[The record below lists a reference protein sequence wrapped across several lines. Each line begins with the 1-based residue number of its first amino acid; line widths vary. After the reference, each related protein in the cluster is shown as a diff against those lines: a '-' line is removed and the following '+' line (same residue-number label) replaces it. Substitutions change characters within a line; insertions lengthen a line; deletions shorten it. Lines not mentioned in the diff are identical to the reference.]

1 MLIIT
6 YIMDINGRESNDY
19 EQLPKVSPSSGSHSD
34 VIVKIDNGD
43 RYNNKEE
50 DGRTR
55 LLRNPSYEFWKNGN
69 PNDKFTDLLTE
80 SPVRGV
86 INNESVNANHRAS
99 DSKQSMETDDLEDAK
114 GGSSDDEEE
123 EEEEEEEEAEV
134 ESQAHRRQRRRTSN
148 SGSNNIH
155 DHNNDQFGGEVLKC
169 SSFQRRATLARTKTQ
184 QSRLMDPPPDH
195 VPMYSSP
202 MPKSGGGYTPA
213 VVGHVSGRM
222 ENDDEEDFLFDE
234 DNPDDLKHTKLDAY
248 TILQWIILVMIMTTL
263 VATFRI
269 SKWKQRTFRGLF
281 VWQWEVFLLILIC
294 GRLVSGWVI
303 RIVVF
308 FIERNFLLRKR
319 LLYFVYGVRGIVQ
332 NCIWLGLV
340 LITWNSMFNKTV
352 EERHIYFLE
361 LINKFLVCMF
371 VATSLWLVKT
381 LIVKVLAST
390 FHVNKFFD
398 RIQDALFNQYVIET
412 LSGPPLVEI
421 QNNQLAEKTMSRRV
435 WRADGMQGGSEVG
448 AYSFKARASGRV
460 IGSGR
465 VQPSR
470 VVSAR
475 HLGCSKHEGKDQAL
489 TIDHLHRMNP
499 DNVSAWNMKRLMR
512 IIRHGS
518 LTTLDEQLNDTYDD
532 EAGTEIRSEIEA
544 KRAARKIFMNVTR
557 RRSKYIYLDDLMRF
571 LREDEAV
578 KTMSLLAASHE
589 DDRVGKRA
597 LKNWVVNVFRERKAL
612 ALTLNDTKTAVNKL
626 HRMVN
631 VLVGIAVLV
640 ICLVIL
646 NIATTKVI
654 LLMSSQLVLV
664 TFVFGNTCKNIFE
677 SIIFLFVM
685 HPFDVGDRCEIDGVQ
700 MIVEEMNIL
709 NTIFLRADNQK
720 IYYPNSVLLQRSIG
734 NFYRSPD
741 MADSID
747 FLIHVSTPLDKIAII
762 KQRILNFV
770 ENNKDHWYPDPIVLT
785 MDMQDLNTQKLS
797 VWVQHKMNHQ
807 DITERL
813 KRRGTII
820 EEMNR
825 IFKELD
831 IEYRTYPID
840 INIRSMPPATTTR
853 VPSTWGPTN

>member
-1 MLIIT
+1 
-6 YIMDINGRESNDY
+6 MDNGRESNDY
-19 EQLPKVSPSSGSHSD
+19 EQLPKVSPTATGSHSD

-43 RYNNKEE
+43 DRFIKED

-55 LLRNPSYEFWKNGN
+55 LLRNLSYEFWKNGN
-69 PNDKFTDLLTE
+69 SSEKFNDLLTD

-86 INNESVNANHRAS
+86 INNECINASDHHHHHHRTS
-99 DSKQSMETDDLEDAK
+99 DSKQSVETDDLEDAK
-114 GGSSDDEEE
+114 GGSSDDD
-123 EEEEEEEEAEV
+123 EEAEV
-134 ESQAHRRQRRRTSN
+134 GSQAQQRQRRRTSN
-148 SGSNNIH
+148 SGSSINIH
-155 DHNNDQFGGEVLKC
+155 DHNEFGGIGGEVLKC
-169 SSFQRRATLARTKTQ
+169 TSFQRRATLARTKTQ
-184 QSRLMDPPPDH
+184 QSRLMDPPPDI
-195 VPMYSSP
+195 PMYSSP
-202 MPKSGGGYTPA
+202 MPKSGGGYTPT
-213 VVGHVSGRM
+213 VVGHVSSRI

-248 TILQWIILVMIMTTL
+248 TILQWISLVLIMTIL
-263 VATFRI
+263 IGTFRF

-281 VWQWEVFLLILIC
+281 IWQWEVLVLILIC

-319 LLYFVYGVRGIVQ
+319 LLYFVYGVRAIVQ

-421 QNNQLAEKTMSRRV
+421 QNNQLVEKTMSRRV
-435 WRADGMQGGSEVG
+435 WRPDGVQGGSDVG
-448 AYSFKARASGRV
+448 TFSFKARTSGRV

-465 VQPSR
+465 VQTSR
-470 VVSAR
+470 GVSTR

-518 LTTLDEQLNDTYDD
+518 LTTLDEQLHDTYDD
-532 EAGTEIRSEIEA
+532 ETGTEIRSEIEA

-578 KTMSLLAASHE
+578 KTMSLLI
-589 DDRVGKRA
+589 
-597 LKNWVVNVFRERKAL
+597 VV
-612 ALTLNDTKTAVNKL
+612 
-626 HRMVN
+626 
-631 VLVGIAVLV
+631 
-640 ICLVIL
+640 
-646 NIATTKVI
+646 
-654 LLMSSQLVLV
+654 V

-741 MADSID
+741 MADAID

-797 VWVQHKMNHQ
+797 IWVQHKMNYQ

-831 IEYRTYPID
+831 IEYRTYPLD
-840 INIRSMPPATTTR
+840 INIRSMPPATTNR

>member
-1 MLIIT
+1 
-6 YIMDINGRESNDY
+6 MDIKGRDSNDY
-19 EQLPKVSPSSGSHSD
+19 EQLPKASPTSPSD

-43 RYNNKEE
+43 RCNKEE
-50 DGRTR
+50 DGRSR
-55 LLRNPSYEFWKNGN
+55 MLRNPSYEFWKNGN
-69 PNDKFTDLLTE
+69 NSNDKFGDLLTD
-80 SPVRGV
+80 SPVRGIV
-86 INNESVNANHRAS
+86 NNNEPVNTNERHSRAS

-114 GGSSDDEEE
+114 GGSSNDDDFD
-123 EEEEEEEEAEV
+123 EAEG
-134 ESQAHRRQRRRTSN
+134 QHRQRRRTSN
-148 SGSNNIH
+148 AGSSVNTH
-155 DHNNDQFGGEVLKC
+155 DHNEFGGTGVDQVLKC
-169 SSFQRRATLARTKTQ
+169 TSFQRRSTLLRTRTQ
-184 QSRLMDPPPDH
+184 QSRLMDPPPDI
-195 VPMYSSP
+195 PMYASP
-202 MPKSGGGYTPA
+202 MPRSGLGGGYTPA
-213 VVGHVSGRM
+213 GATVGHISSRM
-222 ENDDEEDFLFDE
+222 DNDDEEDFLFDE
-234 DNPDDLKHTKLDAY
+234 DNPDDLKHTKLDAF
-248 TILQWIILVMIMTTL
+248 TILQWIGLVLIMATL
-263 VATFRI
+263 VATFRV
-269 SKWKQRTFRGLF
+269 SNWKERTFRG
-281 VWQWEVFLLILIC
+281 FL
-294 GRLVSGWVI
+294 LVSGWVI
-303 RIVVF
+303 RVVVF

-319 LLYFVYGVRGIVQ
+319 LLYFVYGVRAIVQ

-361 LINKFLVCMF
+361 LVNKFLVCAF
-371 VATSLWLVKT
+371 VATALWLMKT

-421 QNNQLAEKTMSRRV
+421 QNNQLVEKTMSRRA
-435 WRADGMQGGSEVG
+435 WRPDGIQLPSTGGGLEAG
-448 AYSFKARASGRV
+448 AYSFKARTSGRV
-460 IGSGR
+460 IIGSGR
-465 VQPSR
+465 VQAAKG
-470 VVSAR
+470 VSTR
-475 HLGCSKHEGKDQAL
+475 HLGVSTRHLGSSKHEGKDQAL
-489 TIDHLHRMNP
+489 TIDHLHRMNHE
-499 DNVSAWNMKRLMR
+499 NVSAWNMKRLMR

-518 LTTLDEQLNDTYDD
+518 LTTLDEQLHDTYDD
-532 EAGTEIRSEIEA
+532 ETGTEIRSEIEA

-578 KTMSLLAASHE
+578 KTMSLLVGSDE
-589 DDRVGKRA
+589 ERIGKRA

-631 VLVGIAVLV
+631 VLVGIVVLI

-654 LLMSSQLVLV
+654 VLISSQIVLV

-700 MIVEEMNIL
+700 MVVEEMNIL
-709 NTIFLRADNQK
+709 NTIFLRGDNQK
-720 IYYPNSVLLQRSIG
+720 IYYPNSVLLLRSIG

-747 FLIHVSTPLDKIAII
+747 FLIHVGTPLDKIAII

-770 ENNKDHWYPDPIVLT
+770 ENNKDHWYPDPVVLA

-797 VWVQHKMNHQ
+797 VWVQHKMNNQ
-807 DITERL
+807 DIAERL

-831 IEYRTYPID
+831 IEYRTYPLD

-853 VPSTWGPTN
+853 VPSTWGPVN